1 MRQDH
6 AAPDTCARDGGEE
19 SLVRTV
25 RVIGAPRSGTNLVK
39 YLMEANTDFRC
50 VFNLGWWKHAV
61 VPPLFDYHEP
71 QADNTPTVI
80 MFRHPVSQI
89 LSFFRFSEKG
99 RSAIYGAGSL
109 AEFIRSPVFMD
120 PPGVFSYRF
129 ATPVAYWEQYYY
141 AALRWQRPGKF
152 FLSLE
157 AIKARPMVLLDLLRT
172 LDPHC
177 GLPETVSLPDQYLGR
192 NVDTHVAEASP
203 FEAGTTLEREDA
215 DAEALARTLD
225 PSDWQSIMTDQ
236 VRSLYAE
243 LEESNFSHV
252 PVSGTARPTGT
263 GLGIEADG

>member
-1 MRQDH
+1 MRQEP
-6 AAPDTCARDGGEE
+6 ATPDARARDGGEG

-61 VPPLFDYHEP
+61 VPPLFDYHQP
-71 QADNTPTVI
+71 QTDNTPTVI

-99 RSAIYGAGSL
+99 RSAIYGAAGL

-129 ATPVAYWEQYYY
+129 STPVAYWEQYYY

-157 AIKARPMVLLDLLRT
+157 ALKARPEVLLDLLRT
-172 LDPHC
+172 IDPHC
-177 GLPETVSLPDQYLGR
+177 PLPGTVSLPDQYLGR
-192 NVDTHVAEASP
+192 NVDTHIAEASP
-203 FEAGTTLEREDA
+203 FEAGTTLEEEDA
-215 DAEALARTLD
+215 DAEALARTLAPGD
-225 PSDWQSIMTDQ
+225 LQCIMTGQ
-236 VRSLYAE
+236 VRALYAE
-243 LEESNFSHV
+243 LEESNFSRM
-252 PVSGTARPTGT
+252 PASDAARPTGT
-263 GLGIEADG
+263 NLGIEADG